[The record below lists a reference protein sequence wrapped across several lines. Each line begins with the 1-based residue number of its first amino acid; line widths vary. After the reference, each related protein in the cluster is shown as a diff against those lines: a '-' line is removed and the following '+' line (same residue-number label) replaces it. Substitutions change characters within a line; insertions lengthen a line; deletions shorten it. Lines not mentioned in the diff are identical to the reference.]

1 MLSNSVRPHRRQPT
15 TQAELFVRQ
24 RERPGLH
31 SQAVAWPPRRSAGR
45 REAGLDLGVAFQAPL
60 GSQASSR
67 GEAKDSA
74 LLSSLDADLLE
85 PPAAR
90 PGRAPWSDFGVRT
103 GQRRGTACRVCK
115 SPFLR
120 PQTRAC
126 LRDGGQWAST
136 VTSRD
141 GGAPLGG
148 SFPSP
153 CPHPVLGPPQS
164 AVPPRQLCERGS
176 GSRGGPTC
184 RNGRGPPPRAFSSA
198 PVALPRP
205 CVQPSAAALL
215 RAAQDA

>member
-1 MLSNSVRPHRRQPT
+1 MRGRTRLWPAGPPSSHSARARR
-15 TQAELFVRQ
+15 R
-24 RERPGLH
+24 G
-31 SQAVAWPPRRSAGR
+31 SCSAVCRRC
-45 REAGLDLGVAFQAPL
+45 
-60 GSQASSR
+60 
-67 GEAKDSA
+67 
-74 LLSSLDADLLE
+74 SLT
-85 PPAAR
+85 AR